1 MFLIIGIVLLIVLS
15 SPANIAAF
23 VACLVLF
30 AGEVAFWWWVT
41 RKRKVQVGAHT
52 LVGKN
57 GKVVS
62 ACMPNGQVH
71 LAGEIWEA
79 YCEQGAGL
87 DEAVRVTDVN
97 GLTLVVEPEPKSS

>member
-1 MFLIIGIVLLIVLS
+1 MFLIIGIVLLLVLEWPMS
-15 SPANIAAF
+15 IAVF
-23 VACLVLF
+23 LVCLVLF

-52 LVGKN
+52 LVGKT
-57 GKVVS
+57 GRVVA

-79 YCEQGAGL
+79 HCEQGAGL